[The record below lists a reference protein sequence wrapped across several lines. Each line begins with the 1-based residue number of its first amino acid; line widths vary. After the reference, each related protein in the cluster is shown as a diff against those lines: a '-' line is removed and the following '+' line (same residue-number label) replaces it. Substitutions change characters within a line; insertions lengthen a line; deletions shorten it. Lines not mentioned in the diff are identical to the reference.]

1 MRLFFFRNFETGTE
15 TLFVANSGRDPVCT
29 GVEEH
34 LSAGGGLVV
43 ARLLPQSIP
52 VEYLIDAVTLPEHP
66 DPDPRLVESN
76 AKNSGI
82 QATFTWLP
90 GRSRDYIIV
99 EHVCNA
105 LTWQKSCRENSF
117 IYVKSFLFRL

>member
-1 MRLFFFRNFETGTE
+1 MRLFFYRNFETGTE
-15 TLFVANSGRDPVCT
+15 TLFVTNSGRDPACT

-76 AKNSGI
+76 AKNGGI
-82 QATFTWLP
+82 QATSTWLP
-90 GRSRDYIIV
+90 GRSRDYIFP
-99 EHVCNA
+99 
-105 LTWQKSCRENSF
+105 SS
-117 IYVKSFLFRL
+117 

>member
-1 MRLFFFRNFETGTE
+1 MKPFFFLEILRPGLDLFFASN
-15 TLFVANSGRDPVCT
+15 LGREPVCT

-76 AKNSGI
+76 AKNGGI
-82 QATFTWLP
+82 QATSTWLP
-90 GRSRDYIIV
+90 GRSRDYMFPF
-99 EHVCNA
+99 
-105 LTWQKSCRENSF
+105 S
-117 IYVKSFLFRL
+117 